1 MSLLAVEDLAV
12 SYPGGLRPAV
22 SGVSFEIGA
31 GRTLAVVG
39 ESGSGKT
46 TLALALAGLLDRR
59 ARRRARRLEIGGED
73 LLAAGRRRWRQ
84 LRRTSIS
91 FVFQSP
97 VNSWNPTRTMK
108 SQVKDGMAASGRA
121 GRMPELYD
129 LLGRVGF
136 EDPERRLED
145 LPHQLSGGMLQRVSI
160 AVAVINEP
168 ALLIADEP
176 TSALDSTVQSE
187 ILAILGELRDEANL
201 AMLVI
206 SHDLSVVSRVADEV
220 MVMYGGKA
228 VEQGARG
235 DLLRSAAHPYTRGL
249 LNSVPRLDGERR
261 TPLPSMAPG
270 PLPAEGC
277 PFAPRCGLA
286 VDECRR
292 TEPALAPIGATLAAC
307 PPAAAQAQPSTSTSA
322 STSASASPSTSASPS
337 SRSSGPTEALRPA
350 GNGGAQ

>member
-1 MSLLAVEDLAV
+1 MSLLVVDGLTV
-12 SYPGGLRPAV
+12 VYPGAGRPAV
-22 SGVSFEIGA
+22 AGVSFEIEA

-46 TLALALAGLLDRR
+46 TLALALAGLLDPR
-59 ARRRARRLEIGGED
+59 ARRGARRLEVNGED
-73 LLAAGRRRWRQ
+73 LLSAGRKRWRQ
-84 LRRTSIS
+84 LRRTDIS

-108 SQVKDGMAASGRA
+108 AQVKDGMAASGRA

-160 AVAVINEP
+160 AVAVIREP

-187 ILAILGELRDEANL
+187 ILAILGELRREVNL

-206 SHDLSVVSRVADEV
+206 SHDLSVVSRVADDV

-228 VEQGARG
+228 VELGSRRNA
-235 DLLRSAAHPYTRGL
+235 LHSAVHPYTKGL
-249 LNSVPRLDGERR
+249 LDSVPSLDGERK
-261 TPLPSMAPG
+261 TLLPSMAPG
-270 PLPAEGC
+270 PLPAAGC

-292 TEPALAPIGATLAAC
+292 TEPDLAPVGATLAAC
-307 PPAAAQAQPSTSTSA
+307 PPAAAASTYTSGSPSASTRSSMPASSTSA
-322 STSASASPSTSASPS
+322 GSPGCSDAAGAE
-337 SRSSGPTEALRPA
+337 GPP
-350 GNGGAQ
+350 

>member
-1 MSLLAVEDLAV
+1 MSLLSVEDLTV
-12 SYPGGLRPAV
+12 SYPGGARPAV
-22 SGVSFEIGA
+22 SGVSFEIEA

-84 LRRTSIS
+84 LRRTAVS

-108 SQVKDGMAASGRA
+108 AQVKDGMAASGRA
-121 GRMPELYD
+121 GRMPELYE

-136 EDPERRLED
+136 EDPERRLEE

-160 AVAVINEP
+160 AVAVIHQP

-187 ILAILGELRDEANL
+187 ILAVLRELRDEANL

-206 SHDLSVVSRVADEV
+206 SHDLSVVSRVADDV

-228 VEQGARG
+228 VERGARRDVLG
-235 DLLRSAAHPYTRGL
+235 AAVHPYTRGL
-249 LNSVPRLDGERR
+249 LDSVPRLDGERK
-261 TPLPSMAPG
+261 TPLPSMPPG
-270 PLPAEGC
+270 PLPAGGC

-286 VDECRR
+286 VEECRR
-292 TEPALAPIGATLAAC
+292 TEPPLEAVGAVLAAC
-307 PPAAAQAQPSTSTSA
+307 PPAARA
-322 STSASASPSTSASPS
+322 STAASGSPL
-337 SRSSGPTEALRPA
+337 SRGLGSSGASGPA
-350 GNGGAQ
+350 GGGAAR

>member
-1 MSLLAVEDLAV
+1 MSLLSVEDLTV
-12 SYPGGLRPAV
+12 SYPGGVRPAV
-22 SGVSFEIGA
+22 SGVSFEIEA

-84 LRRTSIS
+84 LRRTAVS

-108 SQVKDGMAASGRA
+108 AQVKDGMAASGRA
-121 GRMPELYD
+121 GRMPELYE

-136 EDPERRLED
+136 EDPERRLEE

-160 AVAVINEP
+160 AVAVIHQP

-187 ILAILGELRDEANL
+187 ILAVLRELRDEANL

-206 SHDLSVVSRVADEV
+206 SHDLSVVSRVADDV

-228 VEQGARG
+228 VERGAREDVLG
-235 DLLRSAAHPYTRGL
+235 GAVHPYTRGL
-249 LNSVPRLDGERR
+249 LDSVPRLDGERK
-261 TPLPSMAPG
+261 TPLPSMPPG
-270 PLPAEGC
+270 PLPAGGC

-286 VDECRR
+286 VEECRR
-292 TEPALAPIGATLAAC
+292 TEPPLAPVGAVLAAC
-307 PPAAAQAQPSTSTSA
+307 PPAAAQASTAGSGSTSA
-322 STSASASPSTSASPS
+322 RGSGS
-337 SRSSGPTEALRPA
+337 SRVSGPA
-350 GNGGAQ
+350 GGGAAR